1 MVGAKSNDEHRCM
14 SDAEV
19 SRYESASDSWMTWHS
34 DVFIDSLNYAILASP
49 AVVVLVLAF
58 LIYRRRSQH
67 ANLEAQSKSGN
78 RKKKANKKTK

>member
-67 ANLEAQSKSGN
+67 ANLEAQSN
-78 RKKKANKKTK
+78 TKKKANKKKAK

>member
-1 MVGAKSNDEHRCM
+1 VGAKSNDEHRCK

-19 SRYESASDSWMTWHS
+19 SGYESAQDSWMTWHS
-34 DVFIDSLNYAILASP
+34 DVFINSFNYAILASP

-67 ANLEAQSKSGN
+67 SNHVQSKSSN
-78 RKKKANKKTK
+78 TKKRVNKKTK